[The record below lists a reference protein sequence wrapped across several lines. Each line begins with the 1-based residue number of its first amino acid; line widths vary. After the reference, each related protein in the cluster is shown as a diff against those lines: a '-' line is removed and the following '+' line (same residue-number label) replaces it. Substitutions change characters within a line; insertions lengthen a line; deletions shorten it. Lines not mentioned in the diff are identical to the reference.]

1 MTNIPVQMHTQ
12 WLIRLGENKTNYP
25 YYDFFRTRTGTDEL
39 FVLEIAVAGIR
50 VDQIHVFFSKQNF
63 LTITTDI
70 NIDLEHDYMHK
81 GIARRNFKE
90 IFKMHYSLKMFGDA
104 HLEDGILRV
113 LFIKDIYLDEDNEAV
128 KILTHANKQKQITTR

>member
-1 MTNIPVQMHTQ
+1 MTHVPVQMYTQ
-12 WLIRLGENKTNYP
+12 WLIRLGENKSNYP
-25 YYDFFRTRTGTDEL
+25 YYDFFHTRTGTDEL

-50 VDQIHVFFSKQNF
+50 IDQIHVFFSKQNF

-70 NIDLEHDYMHK
+70 NLDTDHNYIYK

-90 IFKMHYSLKMFGDA
+90 IFKVHYSLKMFGDA

-113 LFIKDIYLDEDNEAV
+113 IFIKEIYLDEENESV
-128 KILTHANKQKQITTR
+128 KILTHSDKQKQLVN